1 METKDKKDVVNYII
15 ETHDDNSGVP
25 MDDCWDEID
34 CKGTLEEARA
44 EYEKKLTTYDT
55 LRIVRETRTVIAQ
68 SCKVQKL
75 TSELEQSLN
84 EVSKHIHDYLVTFF
98 EDLGYQEDPER
109 QYYVCDIP
117 IMNGEVV
124 TELSLSNDGQT
135 IQVSLY
141 SRDTPLKLNWL
152 SIEDQLI
159 IIKALE
165 LYE

>member
-1 METKDKKDVVNYII
+1 METKDEKAVVNYII
-15 ETHDDNSGVP
+15 ETHDYNSGVP
-25 MDDCWDEID
+25 MDGSWDEID

-55 LRIVRETRTVIAQ
+55 LRIVRETRTTITQ

-75 TSELEQSLN
+75 TSELEQNLN
-84 EVSKHIHDYLVTFF
+84 EVSKRVHDYLVKFF
-98 EDLGYQEDPER
+98 EDLGHQEDPER
-109 QYYVCDIP
+109 RYYVCDIP
-117 IMNGEVV
+117 IMNDEVV

-141 SRDTPLKLNWL
+141 SRDTPLKLSWL

-165 LYE
+165 PYE